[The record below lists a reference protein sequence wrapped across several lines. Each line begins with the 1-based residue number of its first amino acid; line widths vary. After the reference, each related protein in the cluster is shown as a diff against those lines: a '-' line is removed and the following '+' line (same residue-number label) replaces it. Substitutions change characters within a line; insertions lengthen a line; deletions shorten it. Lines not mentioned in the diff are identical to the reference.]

1 MPFTGWD
8 WATATHD
15 VTVIDDTGNK
25 LDRFPVPHTEDGIAA
40 ALTRLARNGDPAALP
55 VAIETTRGL
64 IVDRLLAAGHPVIP
78 VHPNAFHA
86 ARPRW
91 GAARA
96 KNDPGD
102 GFKLADYAR
111 TDHHRLPVL
120 APTLPETL
128 ELQALTRQRSDH
140 LEMRIAAV
148 NQLAAL
154 LDEHWPGGKTVFAQ
168 LHSAIALDFLDRYP
182 SPQAAAGLTA
192 SRLEAFCRRHGYSG
206 RRTGTELLAR
216 LRQPPVSASRLS
228 EPVIAQLIHA
238 QVSIVR
244 SIRTGIDALDAVIA
258 DAVAAHPYARMLA
271 DLPCIG
277 TLNLAQIIGEVGPIL
292 ERATSL
298 DQLAAETGIAPVTR
312 ASGKTHTV
320 AFRHAT
326 NKRARQAL
334 VTWIDNSRR
343 AAPWAERRYAAARD
357 RGQRHPH
364 AIRTLGRAWL
374 RVLWACW
381 RTKTTY
387 NPAAHGAAEQSIAA

>member
-1 MPFTGWD
+1 MAFAGWD
-8 WATATHD
+8 WGSTTHD
-15 VTVIDDTGNK
+15 VTVIDDAGGK
-25 LDRFPVPHTEDGIAA
+25 IERFPVPHTEDGIAR
-40 ALTRLARNGDPAALP
+40 ALARLACYGGPGELP

-64 IVDRLLAAGHPVIP
+64 VVDRLLTAGHPVIP

-111 TDHHRLPVL
+111 TDGHRLPVL
-120 APTLPETL
+120 APTLPQTL
-128 ELQALTRQRSDH
+128 ELQALTRQRGDH
-140 LEMRIAAV
+140 LGMRIAAV

-154 LDEHWPGGKTVFAQ
+154 LDTHWPGGRTIFAS
-168 LHSAIALDFLDRYP
+168 LHSPIALAFLDRYP

-192 SRLEAFCRRHGYSG
+192 ARLEAFCRRHHYSG
-206 RRTGTELLAR
+206 RRPGTELLAR
-216 LRQPPVSASRLS
+216 LREAPTSASRLG
-228 EPVIAQLIHA
+228 EPVIAQLVRA
-238 QVSIVR
+238 QTGLVR
-244 SIRTGIDALDAVIA
+244 SIQTSIDALDAVIA
-258 DAVAAHPYARMLA
+258 DALAAHPYARLLA
-271 DLPCIG
+271 DLPRVG

-292 ERATSL
+292 ERANSF

-312 ASGKTHTV
+312 SSGKIHTV

-326 NKRARQAL
+326 NQRARQAL

-343 AAPWAERRYAAARD
+343 ASDWADQRYTAARA

-374 RVLWACW
+374 RIIWACW
-381 RTKTTY
+381 RTKTCYDPTKKQ
-387 NPAAHGAAEQSIAA
+387 PTQQPIAA